1 VNPLTGVLDAEMVIG
16 LVKGAAFD
24 CLPSVY
30 APLYIPAA
38 VRQEVITGRGLA
50 GETELTQALGHWI
63 REVPSP
69 VSPLPTVSTALSAAD
84 REVLAVAQDPAWAVD
99 HVLSGDRVLFRVASD
114 RGLTCLRATDVVVLF
129 KARGLVTT
137 VKEVLDRMQQGGY
150 GIDPIRYQAALQA
163 AGEGSAP

>member
-1 VNPLTGVLDAEMVIG
+1 VTTLTGVLDAEMVIG
-16 LVKGAAFD
+16 LVKGGVFD

-38 VRQEVITGRGLA
+38 VRQEVLTGRGRA

-69 VSPLPTVSTALSAAD
+69 VAALPTLSTALSAAD
-84 REVLAVAQDPAWAVD
+84 HEVLAVAQDPARAVD
-99 HVLSGDRVLFRVASD
+99 HVLSGDRVLYRVASD
-114 RGLTCLRATDVVVLF
+114 LGLTCLRATDVVVLL
-129 KARGLVTT
+129 KARGLVTA
-137 VKEVLDRMQQGGY
+137 VKGVLDRMRQGGY

>member
-1 VNPLTGVLDAEMVIG
+1 VNTLTGVLDAEMVIG
-16 LVKGAAFD
+16 LVKGGVFA
-24 CLPSVY
+24 CLSSLY

-50 GETELTQALGHWI
+50 GEAELTQALGHWI

-69 VSPLPTVSTALSAAD
+69 ASPPPTVSTALSVAD
-84 REVLAVAQDPAWAVD
+84 HEVLAIAQDPAWAVD

-114 RGLTCLRATDVVVLF
+114 LGLTCLRATDVVVLF
-129 KARGLVTT
+129 KARGLVTA

-150 GIDPIRYQAALQA
+150 GIAPLRYQAALQA
-163 AGEGSAP
+163 AGEGAAP